1 MVNHTKKLNGNVHAA
16 VDLACAQSALGHEV
30 FVCSGTG
37 DFDQLLY
44 ENNVGVINVEFR
56 RNASSLVKSILLL
69 RQIIKNRKIE
79 IVHAHMML
87 SAIISWF
94 SSRFLKASF
103 VTTAHN
109 AFERSSLLMGLGDRV
124 IAVSENVKKTMIKK
138 GIREAKIRTVLNGT
152 IGAARLKSLNKE
164 GRILERG
171 SIMFIG
177 GLHPRKGV
185 IDLINAY
192 DKIFRLG
199 ETPRLYI
206 VGEGPHRREYESFCR
221 TLSSNGNIT
230 FLGPTDDP
238 LSLLRFADIFV
249 LASHADPAPLVLAE
263 ARQAGCAII
272 GTRVDGIPE
281 LLNGGKS
288 GILVRAGDVLELAE
302 AMSSLTHNVSNLRTW
317 KENSQIDIEFLN
329 IERVARATLDVYYE
343 IYK

>member
-1 MVNHTKKLNGNVHAA
+1 MKILHVVNHTKKLNGNVHAA

-37 DFDQLLY
+37 DFDQLLH

-56 RNASSLVKSILLL
+56 RNILSLVKSILRI
-69 RQIIKNRKIE
+69 RQIIKSRKIE

-94 SSRFLKASF
+94 SSRFLKTSF

-109 AFERSSLLMGLGDRV
+109 AFERSSFLMGLGDRV
-124 IAVSENVKKTMIKK
+124 IAVSESVKKTMVNK

-152 IGAARLKSLNKE
+152 IGAARLKSLGKE
-164 GRILERG
+164 GRTLERG

-192 DKIFRLG
+192 DKIFRPG

-206 VGEGPHRREYESFCR
+206 VGEGPYRREYESFCH

-238 LSLLRFADIFV
+238 LSLLRFVDIFV
-249 LASHADPAPLVLAE
+249 FSFTCRSCP
-263 ARQAGCAII
+263 
-272 GTRVDGIPE
+272 
-281 LLNGGKS
+281 
-288 GILVRAGDVLELAE
+288 
-302 AMSSLTHNVSNLRTW
+302 VSI
-317 KENSQIDIEFLN
+317 S
-329 IERVARATLDVYYE
+329 
-343 IYK
+343 